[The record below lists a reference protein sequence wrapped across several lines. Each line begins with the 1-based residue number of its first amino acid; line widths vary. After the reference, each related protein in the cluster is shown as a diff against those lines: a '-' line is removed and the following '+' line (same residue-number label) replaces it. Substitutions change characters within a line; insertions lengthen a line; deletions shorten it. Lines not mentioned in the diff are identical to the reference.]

1 MIISFLVGLVL
12 GLVAGL
18 LISRKHRAKLESA
31 EAKGRSLID
40 ALKGK

>member
-1 MIISFLVGLVL
+1 MIISFLVGLVI

-31 EAKGRSLID
+31 EAKTRSLID
-40 ALKGK
+40 VLKGR

>member
-1 MIISFLVGLVL
+1 MIISFLVGLIL

-31 EAKGRSLID
+31 EAKGRSLLD

>member
-31 EAKGRSLID
+31 EAKGKSILD
-40 ALKGK
+40 ALKNR

>member
-12 GLVAGL
+12 GLVSGL

-40 ALKGK
+40 VLKGR

>member
-1 MIISFLVGLVL
+1 MITAILSFIA

-31 EAKGRSLID
+31 EAKTRSLLD
-40 ALKGK
+40 VLKGR

>member
-1 MIISFLVGLVL
+1 MIISFTVGLVL

-40 ALKGK
+40 VLKGR